1 MSTDKARFYAHQID
15 RMLDADKVLLYT
27 MLKQYVPDLPQV
39 YEMFEI
45 GEFIQCESNPFN
57 SADVSYQIVHGQF
70 NLADPYFTV
79 IDEGEHGS
87 IYSFDDLEL
96 DNFLLPD
103 HIVDAI
109 MGLTEGEMEEMNSCG
124 LRIEPYE
131 EHVDVPLSLLEQI
144 VRDYE
149 AIDKDYDTWR
159 QSFKKETGLRIKQ
172 IIQFNTED

>member
-1 MSTDKARFYAHQID
+1 MRTKKERFYEKQINQ
-15 RMLDADKVLLYT
+15 MLGADMFLLYQELSRYT
-27 MLKQYVPDLPQV
+27 SDLPV
-39 YEMFEI
+39 LYEMFEL
-45 GEFIQCESNPFN
+45 GKFIQCESNPFN

-96 DNFLLPD
+96 DNFLLAEQL
-103 HIVDAI
+103 VDAI
-109 MGLTEGEMEEMNSCG
+109 MGLTDEEIIEISSCG

-131 EHVDVPLSLLEQI
+131 AQVHVPLTLMEHI
-144 VRDYE
+144 MRDYE
-149 AIDKDYDTWR
+149 AVQKNDHTWKMYYR
-159 QSFKKETGLRIKQ
+159 LETLQQIKQ